1 MLRNS
6 ITLCVNCVHNWTIV
20 DEKFEL
26 MLEYVEHQ
34 LLSKIVMGLKAT
46 KKERRAQK
54 MKEYEKKKMQDWE
67 AKATPCME

>member
-1 MLRNS
+1 M
-6 ITLCVNCVHNWTIV
+6 

-34 LLSKIVMGLKAT
+34 LLNKIVMGLKAT